1 MRRYHPHETSS
12 PFDTVRVTLLR
23 DLDLA
28 SWRLP
33 ASIGVLAVLL
43 IAETLWPF
51 VEFVVPRRGAWRNR
65 LRHGLVNVAYG
76 VANGLLIRFGFLAAW
91 IAVMQWSATQQVGVL
106 QWVPLPTAARALVA
120 VLLLD
125 LWTYAWHR
133 LNHVVPFLWRFH
145 RVHHSD
151 REMDV
156 TTANRFH
163 VGEIIASSLLRI
175 PVFVLIGCRPEEL
188 ALYEVLLFAVVQFHH
203 ANIGLPESLD
213 RALRLVIVTPHL
225 HKVHHSVV
233 VADQQANFSSLFSW
247 WDRLARTLR
256 IAPNLTQIR
265 FGVDDR

>member
-1 MRRYHPHETSS
+1 M
-12 PFDTVRVTLLR
+12 
-23 DLDLA
+23 LDLPDLTT
-28 SWRLP
+28 WRLP
-33 ASIGVLAVLL
+33 AAIGVLVVLL

-51 VEFVVPRRGAWRNR
+51 FEFAPRGDAARPGR
-65 LRHGLVNVAYG
+65 LRHGTVNVAYG
-76 VANGLLIRFGFLAAW
+76 VLNGLIIRFGFLAAW
-91 IAVMQWSATQQVGVL
+91 IAAMQWSAENQVGAL
-106 QWVPLPTAARALVA
+106 YWTPIPAFTRALAA

-163 VGEIIASSLLRI
+163 VGEIIASSLLRLPI
-175 PVFVLIGCRPEEL
+175 FVLIGVRPEEL

-203 ANIGLPESLD
+203 ANIGLPEWLD
-213 RALRLVIVTPHL
+213 RILRVVIVTPHL
-225 HKVHHSVV
+225 HKVHHSAVI
-233 VADQQANFSSLFSW
+233 ADQQANFSSLFSW

-256 IAPNLTQIR
+256 IAPHLAQIR
-265 FGVDDR
+265 FGVDDH